1 MSLHTVGDS
10 LASDTRAAWLRL
22 LQSRPDS
29 RIEYHP
35 DLVQAVTP
43 AGTTAIIY
51 SDSGGDTR
59 GDNGGPGR
67 RAAGG
72 SDVRALTALIP
83 KRVRVVRAS
92 YVDRFLSLSGY
103 RLVADSVLGA
113 DDAPGLARFFDEAVE
128 LLDAG
133 RADCLYFDDLEV
145 GSAMWSALEA
155 LERDQRIVL
164 YYPSGTQSHWWI
176 RFPDTPADYWN
187 QFSGKARY
195 KLRRK
200 LKNIEHTVFK
210 VTRPD
215 DVPQFLRKAGHIS
228 QRSWQGRR
236 IGLRV
241 SDSAEERRYHQ
252 LLAEHGALR
261 SYVLDTPAGPI
272 AFLRGIQTGDCY
284 VHDEIGFDSEHAK
297 LSPGTI
303 LLYHALEDLTANGC
317 PRRLDFGLGDAEYK
331 QHFGNH
337 ETRSGPVV
345 AVARRLRP
353 RATLLVEHLRRTAD
367 QRARELLRRTG
378 LYERMRRLYRGRA

>member
-1 MSLHTVGDS
+1 MSLQPVGEA
-10 LASDTRAAWLRL
+10 LARPEAREAWLRL
-22 LQSRPDS
+22 LAGRPDG

-35 DLVQAVTP
+35 DLVAAATP
-43 AGTTAIIY
+43 AGATAMLY
-51 SDSGGDTR
+51 R
-59 GDNGGPGR
+59 EPVNG
-67 RAAGG
+67 AGG
-72 SDVRALTALIP
+72 ALAALIP
-83 KRVRVVRAS
+83 KRVRLVRAGPAGQL
-92 YVDRFLSLSGY
+92 LSLSGY
-103 RLVADSVLGA
+103 RLVADAVLGA
-113 DDAPGLARFFDEAVE
+113 DDGASLGRFFDEAIE

-133 RADCLYFDDLEV
+133 RADCLFFDDLEV

-155 LERDQRIVL
+155 LERDRRVVL
-164 YYPSGTQSHWWI
+164 FHPSGTQPHWWI
-176 RFPDTPADYWN
+176 RFPEPPAGYWSR
-187 QFSGKARY
+187 FSGKARY

-210 VTRPD
+210 ATGPEHVAE
-215 DVPQFLRKAGHIS
+215 FLRKASHVS

-236 IGLRV
+236 LGLRV
-241 SDSAEERRYHQ
+241 SETAEDRRYHQ

-297 LSPGTI
+297 LSPGTM
-303 LLYHALEDLTANGC
+303 LLYHALEDLVDDRC

-337 ETRSGPVV
+337 QTESGPVV

-353 RATLLVEHLRRTAD
+353 RAMVLVEELRRGAD

-378 LYERMRRLYRGRA
+378 LYERVRRLYRGRA